1 MGRGKSNAFLTMKVN
16 DSVSDGDR
24 FEQRPEWR
32 EGTTQIPG
40 KRVFQAQRSL
50 KTPKW

>member
-1 MGRGKSNAFLTMKVN
+1 MGRGKSNAVLTMKVN

-32 EGTTQIPG
+32 ERTT
-40 KRVFQAQRSL
+40 
-50 KTPKW
+50 